1 MASSRNHLITNY
13 FLFFLIPYAASLS
26 FNLTNIGQVNQNRDI
41 ETEGDGAYISGSGVQ
56 VTSDEIG
63 DRTGIAGRATY
74 IQPLHLWNNATGELA
89 SFATTFS
96 FVIDSRGSTNYGDG
110 LTFFL
115 AEKNSVIATG
125 GAMGLPFNLTTMVAL
140 SPFVAVEFDT
150 FWNFQW
156 DPRDSSNRSV
166 GEHVGISINS
176 LASERSQKWL
186 SNVTGGAEC
195 QAWVTYDS
203 VSKNLSVSFTGF
215 RNSTVV
221 RQAGL
226 HYIIDL
232 RDVLPERVIF
242 GFSAATELHSRKIT
256 LPPNPDPDPL
266 PPNPNP
272 DSLPPNPGPDP
283 VGDKYNN
290 VVFIVGLS
298 AAVTFL
304 AVLAFVLWRKKQK
317 NREDEAEELEFNAEM
332 ISEFEMG
339 TGPTRFSYHELAQ
352 STDLR
357 PSIRQAIQVLNSE
370 ASLPILPSKMPVA
383 SYLSLPIS
391 SLHGVVSIVQNQ
403 FSSSNDN
410 TDSSKQTATTSS
422 TASSASPS
430 VSLLH
435 SMH

>member
-1 MASSRNHLITNY
+1 MFMQYSTTTKPATFLAIMSFSMNHLIAY
-13 FLFFLIPYAASLS
+13 FLLFLIPYAASLS
-26 FNLTNIGQVNQNRDI
+26 FDLTNIGQRNQNLEIVI
-41 ETEGDGAYISGSGVQ
+41 EDDAYIS
-56 VTSDEIG
+56 DN
-63 DRTGIAGRATY
+63 GI
-74 IQPLHLWNNATGELA
+74 QN
-89 SFATTFS
+89 
-96 FVIDSRGSTNYGDG
+96 
-110 LTFFL
+110 
-115 AEKNSVIATG
+115 NSVIAPG
-125 GAMGLPFNLTTMVAL
+125 GAMGLPFNQTTMVAL

-150 FWNFQW
+150 FWNQW

-166 GEHVGISINS
+166 GEHVGISIS
-176 LASERSQKWL
+176 SPASERSQKWL

-232 RDVLPERVIF
+232 RGVLPDRVIF
-242 GFSAATELHSRKIT
+242 GFSAATGVYFQTNNVKSWTFNSMDLQIDEDRRLPVDDNNNSR
-256 LPPNPDPDPL
+256 PPAENPIS
-266 PPNPNP
+266 N
-272 DSLPPNPGPDP
+272 P
-283 VGDKYNN
+283 VGDKNN
-290 VVFIVGLS
+290 MVGIIVGLPVS
-298 AAVTFL
+298 ITFL
-304 AVLAFVLWRKKQK
+304 AVVVFVLWRKKRK
-317 NREDEAEELEFNAEM
+317 NKEYEAEELEFDAEM
-332 ISEFEMG
+332 NNEFQM
-339 TGPTRFSYHELAQ
+339 
-352 STDLR
+352 DLR

-370 ASLPILPSKMPVA
+370 ASLPILPLKMPVA

-435 SMH
+435 SMQ